1 VTTPRKLK
9 PVDAV
14 IIGYGWTGAILA
26 KTLTDAG
33 LHVVALERGPARDT
47 APDFEYPRIADE
59 LRHGIRG
66 ELWQPLASETVSVRH
81 TVNDTAVPYRKYG
94 SFVLGN
100 GVGGAGVHWNGM
112 LWRASPEDL
121 HFRSHIEERYGK
133 RFIPPEMTIQ
143 DYPVS
148 FEELEP
154 HFDHFEKVCGV
165 SGVAGNLRGTLRSG
179 GNPFEGPRSD
189 EFPTPPLPAIYAA
202 QLFEKAS
209 AELGYRAFPLPAA
222 NSSVAFT
229 NPYGVRLGPCNLC
242 GYCERFGCFLY
253 SKASPQT
260 TILPILADRSNLE
273 VRTNAYVTRILQD
286 SAKKRATGVV
296 YIDENGQEL
305 EQPADLVILSA
316 FQMHNVRLL
325 LLSGIG
331 NPYDPS
337 TGNGVVGKNYA
348 YQMVG
353 ATMAFFDENTHINP
367 FIGAGAAGM
376 RVVDELNSDHY
387 DHSKVGFIGGATI
400 YAGGT
405 GGRPIDQMLLPPTVP
420 RWGRA
425 WKAAVRRHYRHSA
438 PVTLQGTVMSYR
450 DRYLSLD
457 PTYKDKYGIP
467 LLRLTFDWHDNEY
480 RMAAYTASKMEEI
493 VRQMKPETQATL
505 LMKPGN
511 HYDVRIYQSTHT
523 TGGAIMGSNP
533 ANSVIN
539 RYSQSWDLPNLFIYG
554 ASAFPQNIGYNPTG
568 LLAGLAYFSADKLKS
583 SYLKSPGPLVSS

>member
-1 VTTPRKLK
+1 VTTPRRLK

-14 IIGYGWTGAILA
+14 IVGYGWTGAILA

-47 APDFEYPRIADE
+47 SPDFEYPRIVDE

-66 ELWQPLASETVSVRH
+66 ELWQPLASETVTVRH

-121 HFRSHIEERYGK
+121 RFRSNIEQRYGK
-133 RFIPPEMTIQ
+133 HFIPPEMTIQ

-148 FEELEP
+148 YEELEP
-154 HFDHFEKVCGV
+154 HFDHFENVCGV
-165 SGVAGNLRGTLRSG
+165 SGVAGNLRGSLRPG
-179 GNPFEGPRSD
+179 GNPFEGPRSN
-189 EFPTPPLPAIYAA
+189 EFPTPPLAAIYAA
-202 QLFEKAS
+202 QLFEKSS
-209 AELGYRAFPLPAA
+209 AELGYRSFPVPAA

-260 TILPILADRSNLE
+260 TILPILAERPNLE
-273 VRTNAYVTRILQD
+273 VRTSAYVTRILQD
-286 SAKKRATGVV
+286 SSKKRATGVV

-305 EQPADLVILSA
+305 EQPADLVVLCA

-331 NPYDPS
+331 TPYDPS
-337 TGNGVVGKNYA
+337 TGKGVVGKNYA
-348 YQMVG
+348 YQMCAV
-353 ATMAFFDENTHINP
+353 TTAFFGEDVQINP
-367 FIGAGAAGM
+367 FIGAGAAGL
-376 RVVDELNSDHY
+376 RAIDEFNSDHY

-400 YAGGT
+400 YAGAT
-405 GGRPIDQMLLPPTVP
+405 GGRPIEQMLLPPTVP

-425 WKAAVRRHYRHSA
+425 WKAAVRKHYRHSA
-438 PVTLQGTVMSYR
+438 PVTLQGTVMSYQ

-457 PTYKDKYGIP
+457 PTYRDRYGIP
-467 LLRLTFDWHDNEY
+467 LLRITFDWHDNEY
-480 RMAAYTASKMEEI
+480 RMAAYTAGKMEEI
-493 VRQMKPETQATL
+493 VRQMRPESHATL
-505 LMKPGN
+505 LLKPGN

-523 TGGAIMGSNP
+523 TGGAIMGSNRV
-533 ANSVIN
+533 NSVIN

-568 LLAGLAYFSADKLKS
+568 LLAGLSYFSADKLKS
-583 SYLKSPGPLVSS
+583 SYLKSPGPLLSS

>member
-1 VTTPRKLK
+1 MRTPRKLK

-26 KTLTDAG
+26 KTLSDAG
-33 LHVVALERGPARDT
+33 LQVVALERGPARDT
-47 APDFEYPRIADE
+47 SPDFEFPRIADE
-59 LRHGIRG
+59 LRYGIRG
-66 ELWQPLASETVSVRH
+66 DLWQPLASETVTVRH

-112 LWRASPEDL
+112 HWRASPEDFR
-121 HFRSHIEERYGK
+121 FRSHIEERYGK
-133 RFIPPEMTIQ
+133 HFIPSEMTIQ

-165 SGVAGNLRGTLRSG
+165 SGTAGNLRGTIRPH

-209 AELGYRAFPLPAA
+209 AQLGYRSFPVPAA

-260 TILPILADRSNLE
+260 AILPILAGRSNLT
-273 VRTNAYVTRILQD
+273 VRTNAYVTRIQQD
-286 SAKKRATGVV
+286 VSKKRATGVL

-325 LLSGIG
+325 LASGIG
-331 NPYDPS
+331 APYDPS
-337 TGNGVVGKNYA
+337 TGHGLVGKNYA
-348 YQMVG
+348 YQMC
-353 ATMAFFDENTHINP
+353 AITSAFFGEDVHINP

-376 RVVDELNSDHY
+376 RAIDEFNSDHF
-387 DHSKVGFIGGATI
+387 DHSELGFVGGAVI
-400 YAGGT
+400 MAGAT
-405 GGRPIDQMLLPPTVP
+405 GGRPIEQMLLPPGTP

-425 WKAAVRRHYRHSA
+425 WKAAVRKHYRHSA
-438 PVTLQGTVMSYR
+438 PMTVQGTVMSYR

-457 PTYKDKYGIP
+457 PTYKDKYGLP
-467 LLRLTFDWHDNEY
+467 LLRITFDWHDNEY
-480 RMAAYTASKMEEI
+480 RMAAYAVSKMEDI
-493 VRQMKPETQATL
+493 VREMRPQSQATEL
-505 LMKPGN
+505 FKPGN
-511 HYDVRIYQSTHT
+511 HYDTRIYQSTHT
-523 TGGAIMGSNP
+523 TGGAIMGSSP

-554 ASAFPQNIGYNPTG
+554 ASAFPQNVGYNPTG
-568 LLAGLAYFSADKLKS
+568 LLAGLAYFSAEALKS
-583 SYLKSPGPLVSS
+583 TYLRSPGPLVS

>member
-1 VTTPRKLK
+1 VTAPRRLK
-9 PVDAV
+9 PTDAV

-47 APDFEYPRIADE
+47 SPDFEYPRIADE
-59 LRHGIRG
+59 LRYGIRG
-66 ELWQPLASETVSVRH
+66 ELWQPLASETVTVRH
-81 TVNDTAVPYRKYG
+81 TLNDTAVPYRKYG

-121 HFRSHIEERYGK
+121 RFRSHIEERYGK
-133 RFIPPEMTIQ
+133 HFIPPEMTIQ

-154 HFDHFEKVCGV
+154 HFDHFERVCGV
-165 SGVAGNLRGTLRSG
+165 SGVAGNLRGTLRSV
-179 GNPFEGPRSD
+179 GNRFEGPRSN

-209 AELGYRAFPLPAA
+209 AELGYRSFPVPSA

-260 TILPILADRSNLE
+260 AILPILAERPNLE
-273 VRTNAYVTRILQD
+273 VRTSAYVTRILQD
-286 SAKKRATGVV
+286 SSKKRATGVV

-305 EQPADLVILSA
+305 EQPADLVVLSA

-331 NPYDPS
+331 TPYDPS

-348 YQMVG
+348 YQMSAV
-353 ATMAFFDENTHINP
+353 TTAFFGDDVQINP
-367 FIGAGAAGM
+367 FIGAGAAGL
-376 RVVDELNSDHY
+376 RVIDEFNSDHY
-387 DHSKVGFIGGATI
+387 DHSKVGFVGGAMI
-400 YAGGT
+400 FAGGT
-405 GGRPIDQMLLPPTVP
+405 GGRPIEQMLLPPAVP

-425 WKAAVRRHYRHSA
+425 WKAAVRKHYRHSA
-438 PVTLQGTVMSYR
+438 PVTLQGTVMSYK

-457 PTYKDKYGIP
+457 PTYKDKYGMP

-493 VRQMKPETQATL
+493 VRQMKPESQATL
-505 LMKPGN
+505 LLKPGN

-523 TGGAIMGSNP
+523 TGGAIMGTHP

-583 SYLKSPGPLVSS
+583 SYLHSPGPLVSS

>member
-33 LHVVALERGPARDT
+33 LNVVALERGPARDT

-59 LRHGIRG
+59 LRHAIRG
-66 ELWQPLASETVSVRH
+66 ELWQPLASETVTVRH
-81 TVNDTAVPYRKYG
+81 TVGDTAVPYRKYG

-100 GVGGAGVHWNGM
+100 GVGGAGVHWNGQ

-121 HFRSHIEERYGK
+121 HLRSHMEERYGK
-133 RFIPPEMTIQ
+133 HFIPPGMTIQ

-154 HFDHFEKVCGV
+154 HFDHFEKVCAV
-165 SGVAGNLRGTLRSG
+165 SGVAGNLRGTVQAH

-189 EFPTPPLPAIYAA
+189 QFPTPALPPIYAA
-202 QLFEKAS
+202 QLFDKAS
-209 AELGYRAFPLPAA
+209 AQLGYRSFPVPSA
-222 NSSVAFT
+222 NSSIAFT

-242 GYCERFGCFLY
+242 GYCDRFGCFLY

-260 TILPILADRSNLE
+260 AILPILADRPNLT
-273 VRTNAYVTRILQD
+273 VRTNAYVVRILQD
-286 SAKKRATGVV
+286 SAKRRATGVV
-296 YIDENGQEL
+296 YIDENGQEV
-305 EQPADLVILSA
+305 EQPADLVMLCA

-325 LLSGIG
+325 MLSGIG
-331 NPYDPS
+331 TPYDPA
-337 TGNGVVGKNYA
+337 TGQGLVGKNYA
-348 YQMVG
+348 YQMCAV
-353 ATMAFFDENTHINP
+353 TNAFFGEDVQINP
-367 FIGAGAAGM
+367 FIGAGAAGL
-376 RVVDELNSDHY
+376 RAIDEFNSDHF
-387 DHSKVGFIGGATI
+387 DHAKLGFVGGAVI
-400 YAGGT
+400 FAGAT
-405 GGRPIDQMLLPPTVP
+405 GGRPIDQMLLPSGTP
-420 RWGRA
+420 RWGQG
-425 WKAAVRRHYRHSA
+425 WKDAIRRHYRHAA
-438 PVTLQGTVMSYR
+438 PVTVQGTVMSYR

-457 PTYKDKYGIP
+457 PTYKDKYGAP
-467 LLRLTFDWHDNEY
+467 LLRITFDWHDNEY

-493 VRQMKPETQATL
+493 VREMRPESQSTV
-505 LMKPGN
+505 LMKAGN
-511 HYDVRIYQSTHT
+511 HYDTRVYQSTHT

-533 ANSVIN
+533 QNSVIN

-568 LLAGLAYFSADKLKS
+568 LLAGLAYFSAEKLKS
-583 SYLKSPGPLVSS
+583 AYLKSPGPLVSA